1 MSAAD
6 IPNPPEL
13 EQMFLGRYDRPIDPK
28 GRITLPAAFR
38 EALGNDGAVLT
49 RGLDRC
55 LYLFP
60 RRQFAIWRER
70 IRGLPITDQR
80 SRALRRHIF
89 AEAADATPDGQGRIL
104 VPGYLR
110 DYAGLQTDVVIAGN
124 DTYVEIWDAGRW
136 AEMSAQF
143 MASGDDAAAWDAL
156 GI

>member
-1 MSAAD
+1 MSATD
-6 IPNPPEL
+6 MSDPPEL
-13 EQMFLGRYDRPIDPK
+13 EQMFLGHYDRPIDPK

-38 EALGNDGAVLT
+38 NALGREGAVLT

-60 RRQFAIWRER
+60 RRQFDIWRER
-70 IRGLPITDQR
+70 IRSLPITDQR

-104 VPGYLR
+104 LPGYLR
-110 DYAGLQTDVVIAGN
+110 DYAGLQSTVVIAGN
-124 DTYVEIWDAGRW
+124 DTYIEIWDAGRW
-136 AEMSAQF
+136 AEMRAQF